1 MGRYAT
7 VGGNLQVLED
17 LNFPSDSYLDSM
29 SDVVCTHKVVKY
41 VALLGLSVT
50 RILLGGGVSVF
61 GYGYAPNKYV
71 SSRILKKRICIG
83 LYTCIR
89 YFWARWDIAQSS
101 NQPTQILFW

>member
-50 RILLGGGVSVF
+50 RILLGGGVSVSDTYRIWIRP
-61 GYGYAPNKYV
+61 GYTSDTFLAI
-71 SSRILKKRICIG
+71 S
-83 LYTCIR
+83 
-89 YFWARWDIAQSS
+89 
-101 NQPTQILFW
+101 